1 MKKRFLVILSFILV
15 LTMIFALPSCKSKPS
30 VEDTD
35 IETEAPD
42 TNERENNTEAPD
54 DSDSNNDVG
63 DNNNDDS
70 DSSDYED
77 NNNDDGN
84 GGNNDDGNGD
94 NNDDGNGDNND
105 DGNGDNNDDGNG
117 DNNDD
122 GNGDNNDDG
131 NGDNNDDG
139 NGGNNDDNDE
149 EFVDNSMPV
158 LNGNKVTFGSYPQ
171 SEVTDSAL
179 IIELE
184 AKAIDWERNNGKW
197 YANVVND
204 GARYIGITETDSSEA
219 VWFKYEPITWTILEE
234 KDGKA
239 FLLCDM
245 IIDAKAYSSASNNN
259 YEKSDIRAW
268 LNADFI
274 NTAFGELQQ
283 TVILTTLVKNDAES
297 TGYSSPRF
305 DGENTNDKIFLLS
318 RAEVKAYGFDSN
330 GSVKDPARQK
340 KATAYA
346 IAQIDGAYDA
356 SNGAWWWLRT
366 PAPHAT
372 DVERADLAHTIKID
386 GSLNNATVNSV
397 QGGVVPAMWINI

>member
-1 MKKRFLVILSFILV
+1 MVILSLILV

-42 TNERENNTEAPD
+42 TNEGENNTEAPD
-54 DSDSNNDVG
+54 DSGSNDDVG

-77 NNNDDGN
+77 DNNDDGN

-94 NNDDGNGDNND
+94 NNDDGNG
-105 DGNGDNNDDGNG
+105 G
-117 DNNDD
+117 
-122 GNGDNNDDG
+122 NNDDG

-139 NGGNNDDNDE
+139 NGGNNDGNDE

-184 AKAIDWERNNGKW
+184 SKAIDWERNNGKW
-197 YANVVND
+197 YANIVND

-219 VWFKYEPITWTILEE
+219 VWFKYEPITWTVLEK

-259 YEKSDIRAW
+259 YENSDIRAW
-268 LNADFI
+268 LNAEFI

-283 TVILTTLVKNDAES
+283 AIILTTLVKNDAES
-297 TGYSSPRF
+297 TGYAKPRF
-305 DGENTNDKIFLLS
+305 SGENTNDKIFLLS
-318 RAEVKAYGFDSN
+318 RVEVKAYGFNSN
-330 GSVKDPARQK
+330 GAIEDPARQK
-340 KATAYA
+340 EATAYA
-346 IAQIDGAYDA
+346 IAQINGAYDA

-372 DVERADLAHTIKID
+372 EEKRADLAHTIKVN
-386 GSLNNATVNSV
+386 GSMNNVTVNSV

>member
-1 MKKRFLVILSFILV
+1 MKKRFLVILSLILV

-42 TNERENNTEAPD
+42 TNEGENNEETPD
-54 DSDSNNDVG
+54 DSGSNDDVG
-63 DNNNDDS
+63 DNDNDDS

-77 NNNDDGN
+77 DG
-84 GGNNDDGNGD
+84 NDDGNGD

-131 NGDNNDDG
+131 N
-139 NGGNNDDNDE
+139 DE

-171 SEVTDSAL
+171 SEVTDSTL
-179 IIELE
+179 IIALE
-184 AKAIDWERNNGKW
+184 AKATDWEHNNGKW
-197 YANVVND
+197 YANIVND

-219 VWFKYEPITWTILEE
+219 VWFKYEPITWTVLEK

-259 YEKSDIRAW
+259 YENSDIRAW

-274 NTAFGELQQ
+274 NTAFDELQREL
-283 TVILTTLVKNDAES
+283 IITTLVKNDAES
-297 TGYSSPRF
+297 TGYAKPRF
-305 DGENTNDKIFLLS
+305 SGENTNDKIFLLS
-318 RAEVKAYGFDSN
+318 RVEVKAYGFNSN
-330 GSVKDPARQK
+330 GAIEDPARQK
-340 KATAYA
+340 EATAYA
-346 IAQIDGAYDA
+346 IAQINGAYNA

-372 DVERADLAHTIKID
+372 DEKRADLAHTIKIN
-386 GSLNNATVNSV
+386 GSMNNATVKSV

>member
-1 MKKRFLVILSFILV
+1 MKKRFLVILSLILV

-42 TNERENNTEAPD
+42 TNEGENNTEAPD
-54 DSDSNNDVG
+54 DSGSNDDVG

-77 NNNDDGN
+77 DNNDGGNGDNNDDGNGDNNDDGN

-105 DGNGDNNDDGNG
+105 DGNGDNNDDG
-117 DNNDD
+117 
-122 GNGDNNDDG
+122 
-131 NGDNNDDG
+131 
-139 NGGNNDDNDE
+139 NDE

-197 YANVVND
+197 YANIVND
-204 GARYIGITETDSSEA
+204 GARYIGITGTDSSEA
-219 VWFKYEPITWTILEE
+219 VWFKYEPITWTVLEK

-259 YEKSDIRAW
+259 YENSDIRAW